1 MPCSLKRR
9 GHQALVLGAGA
20 GAGVGQDFGVRRHK
34 TAQGLRVF
42 VVHGADF
49 VGAKIALFF
58 YLRLSVAV
66 IV

>member
-42 VVHGADF
+42 IVHGADF
-49 VGAKIALFF
+49 IGADDLIEKINGWIL
-58 YLRLSVAV
+58 L
-66 IV
+66 